1 MDEQMLAREFTAA
14 VRAEPPL
21 GFDPD
26 EVVTRVARRRH
37 RRRTILLACAGVV
50 VAAAA
55 AAVATPVTRP
65 AADVPVQP
73 AAPPR
78 PAPSAGERW
87 WPPGTGQIPQPTDAR
102 LSARAPRIAEH
113 LEEVLRKML
122 PPTDPIRRDSLTT
135 AHFGG
140 IMPASQRGVSI
151 IEHAGPED
159 TGYSLTVEVFVPTN
173 PVKRFQPRQ
182 LCAEMKVQIS
192 PSTTC
197 RYAAVGTGG
206 ILMTS
211 EEDTTDREGTLQ
223 HGITVTDYRADG
235 SYVLVSLGGT
245 VGVSAPLPLTAEE
258 LATLA
263 RDPGL
268 TL

>member
-55 AAVATPVTRP
+55 VAVALPG
-65 AADVPVQP
+65 ADVPVQP
-73 AAPPR
+73 ASPGVSPR
-78 PAPSAGERW
+78 ITPSAGERW
-87 WPPGTGQIPQPTDAR
+87 WPPGKDEIPQPTDAR

-211 EEDTTDREGTLQ
+211 EDDTTDREGTLQ

>member
-14 VRAEPPL
+14 VRTEPPL
-21 GFDPD
+21 GFDTD

-55 AAVATPVTRP
+55 VAVALPG
-65 AADVPVQP
+65 ADVPAQP
-73 AAPPR
+73 ASPGVSPR
-78 PAPSAGERW
+78 ITPSAGERW
-87 WPPGTGQIPQPTDAR
+87 WPPGKGAIPQPTDAR
-102 LSARAPRIAEH
+102 IKARAPQVADH
-113 LEEVLRKML
+113 LEASLRKLM
-122 PPTDPIRRDSLTT
+122 PPADRIRRDSLTSG
-135 AHFGG
+135 HFGG
-140 IMPASQRGVSI
+140 IMPTSQRGVEI
-151 IEHAGPED
+151 TEHGGPED
-159 TGYSLTVEVFVPTN
+159 SGYYLAVDVYVPTN
-173 PVKRFQPRQ
+173 PATRFQPRQ
-182 LCAEMKVQIS
+182 LCAEMKTQIS

-197 RYAAVGTGG
+197 RYADVGTGG

-211 EEDTTDREGTLQ
+211 EADTTDRAGTRQ
-223 HGITVTDYRADG
+223 HSITVTDFRADG
-235 SYVLVSLGGT
+235 TYVLVTLANATGISG
-245 VGVSAPLPLTAEE
+245 PLPLTAEQ

>member
-14 VRAEPPL
+14 VRTEPPL

-37 RRRTILLACAGVV
+37 RRRAVLLACAGVV

-55 AAVATPVTRP
+55 AVVVSPGSRVPAEPASPAVS
-65 AADVPVQP
+65 
-73 AAPPR
+73 PR
-78 PAPSAGERW
+78 IEPSAGDRW
-87 WPPGTGQIPQPTDAR
+87 WPPGTGEIPQPTDAR
-102 LSARAPRIAEH
+102 ISARGPRIAEH
-113 LEEVLRKML
+113 LETVLRKML
-122 PPTDPIRRDSLTT
+122 PPADPIRRDSLTS

-140 IMPASQRGVSI
+140 IMPTSQRGVSI
-151 IEHAGPED
+151 MEHGGPED

-173 PVKRFQPRQ
+173 PVTRFQPRQ
-182 LCAEMKVQIS
+182 LCAEMRVQIS
-192 PSTTC
+192 LSTTC
-197 RYAAVGTGG
+197 RYAAVGTAG

-211 EEDTTDREGTLQ
+211 EADTTDREGTLQ
-223 HGITVTDYRADG
+223 HSITVTDYRADG
-235 SYVLVSLGGT
+235 SYVLVTVGGT
-245 VGVSAPLPLTAEE
+245 IGVRGPLPLTAEE

-263 RDPGL
+263 RDPEL

>member
-37 RRRTILLACAGVV
+37 RRRAVLLACAGVV

-55 AAVATPVTRP
+55 AVAIPVTRP
-65 AADVPVQP
+65 AADVPPRP

-87 WPPGTGQIPQPTDAR
+87 WPPGTGEIAQPTDAR
-102 LSARAPRIAEH
+102 ISARAPRIAEH
-113 LEEVLRKML
+113 LEALLRKMR
-122 PPTDPIRRDSLTT
+122 PPGEPIRRDSLTS

-140 IMPASQRGVSI
+140 IMPTSQRGVSI
-151 IEHAGPED
+151 TERGGPEA
-159 TGYSLTVEVFVPTN
+159 TAYSLTVEVFVPTN
-173 PVKRFQPRQ
+173 PVQRFQPQQ
-182 LCAEMKVQIS
+182 LCAELKVQIS

-197 RYAAVGTGG
+197 RYAAVGAGG

-211 EEDTTDREGTLQ
+211 EADTFDREGTLQ
-223 HGITVTDYRADG
+223 RGITVTDYRADG

-245 VGVSAPLPLTAEE
+245 VGVIAPLAMTAEE
-258 LATLA
+258 LATVA

>member
-50 VAAAA
+50 IAAA
-55 AAVATPVTRP
+55 AAVAIPVTRP
-65 AADVPVQP
+65 VPGVPVQP

-78 PAPSAGERW
+78 PSPPAGERW
-87 WPPGTGQIPQPTDAR
+87 WPPGTGELPQPTDAR
-102 LSARAPRIAEH
+102 IGARAPQIAEH
-113 LEEVLRKML
+113 LEAVLPEML
-122 PPTDPIRRDSLTT
+122 PPGEPIRRDSLTT
-135 AHFGG
+135 GHFGG
-140 IMPASQRGVSI
+140 IMPTSQRGVGI
-151 IEHAGPED
+151 TEHGGPED
-159 TGYSLTVEVFVPTN
+159 TGYYLAVDVYVPTN

-182 LCAEMKVQIS
+182 LCAAMKTQIS

-197 RYAAVGTGG
+197 RYTAVGTSG

-211 EEDTTDREGTLQ
+211 EADTTDREGTLQ
-223 HGITVTDYRADG
+223 HSITVTDFRADG
-235 SYVLVSLGGT
+235 SYVVVHLGGT
-245 VGVSAPLPLTAEE
+245 IGVTGPLPLTAEE

-263 RDPGL
+263 QDPGL
-268 TL
+268 NF

>member
-14 VRAEPPL
+14 VRTEPPL

-55 AAVATPVTRP
+55 VALPR
-65 AADVPVQP
+65 ADVP
-73 AAPPR
+73 APPASPGVSPR
-78 PAPSAGERW
+78 ITPSAGERW
-87 WPPGTGQIPQPTDAR
+87 WPPSGREIPQPTDAR
-102 LSARAPRIAEH
+102 IKARAPGVAEH
-113 LEEVLRKML
+113 LEAILRKLM
-122 PPTDPIRRDSLTT
+122 PPADQIRRDSLTSG
-135 AHFGG
+135 HFGG
-140 IMPASQRGVSI
+140 IMPTSQRGVEI
-151 IEHAGPED
+151 TEHGGPED
-159 TGYSLTVEVFVPTN
+159 SGYYLAVDVYVPTN
-173 PVKRFQPRQ
+173 PVTRFQPRQ

-192 PSTTC
+192 RSTTC
-197 RYAAVGTGG
+197 RYADVGTGG

-211 EEDTTDREGTLQ
+211 EADTTDRVGTRQ
-223 HGITVTDYRADG
+223 HSITVTDFRADG
-235 SYVLVSLGGT
+235 TYVLVTLGNAIGIS
-245 VGVSAPLPLTAEE
+245 GPLPLTAEQ